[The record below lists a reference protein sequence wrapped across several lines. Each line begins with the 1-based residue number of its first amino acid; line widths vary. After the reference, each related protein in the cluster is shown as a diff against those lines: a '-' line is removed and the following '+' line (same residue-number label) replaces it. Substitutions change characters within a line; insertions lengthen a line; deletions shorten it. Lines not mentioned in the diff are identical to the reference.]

1 MVRMLRNGRG
11 DDGDL
16 RLRPAAVREPLTAR
30 AAPSHDVLAPDA
42 AVTGRA

>member
-11 DDGDL
+11 GDGDL
-16 RLRPAAVREPLTAR
+16 RLRPAPASFAVR
-30 AAPSHDVLAPDA
+30 AAPSHDVLASEA